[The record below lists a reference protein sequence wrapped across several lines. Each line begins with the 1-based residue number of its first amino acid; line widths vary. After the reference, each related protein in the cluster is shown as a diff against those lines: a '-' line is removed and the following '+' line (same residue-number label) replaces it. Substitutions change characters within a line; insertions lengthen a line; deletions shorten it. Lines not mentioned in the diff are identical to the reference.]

1 MAQDMNSFQPSDA
14 LRALTHCPWCEH
26 QFKDLQVYLVAEQDT
41 LQLFHFEC
49 ASCQTNIL
57 AVVSLSGKSVTSI
70 GVMSDLARSDAHRLL
85 QVRRI
90 QEDDVIQLHQLL
102 RRPEFIRQFK
112 TINLR
117 P

>member
-1 MAQDMNSFQPSDA
+1 MNSFQPSDT
-14 LRALTHCPWCEH
+14 LRSLTHCPWCEH
-26 QFKDLQVYLVAEQDT
+26 QFQDLQVYLVAEQES

-57 AVVSLSGKSVTSI
+57 AVVSLSGMAVASV
-70 GVMSDLARSDAHRLL
+70 GVMSDLTRGDVHRLL
-85 QVRRI
+85 QAQRI

-102 RRPEFIRQFK
+102 GRPDCLRLFK
-112 TINLR
+112 TINKR

>member
-1 MAQDMNSFQPSDA
+1 MAIDMNSFQPSDT
-14 LRALTHCPWCEH
+14 LRSLTHCPWCER
-26 QFKDLQVYLVAEQDT
+26 QFQDLQVYLVAEQEYY
-41 LQLFHFEC
+41 QLFHFEC

-57 AVVSLSGKSVTSI
+57 AVVSLSGMAVTSV
-70 GVMSDLARSDAHRLL
+70 GVVSDLARTDARRLL
-85 QVRRI
+85 QAQRI

-102 RRPEFIRQFK
+102 SSPDCLRLFK